1 MRTCLTL
8 MALLVAPLLHAAQ
21 VPIPADALVVVQLN
35 GRGPVVEHLTQFLT
49 AVQPDAA
56 KDLPKR
62 LQKSLAELAPGRD
75 VNAIAPGERIV
86 GVAFTFDG
94 WNSPTP
100 PWVWLVPVQ
109 DGAEFR
115 KKLLTDDERGDFE
128 TGKEGVDRAGP
139 WFLVTRPG
147 YVAVSASEEA
157 AKAYRTSRDRLT
169 VERLGTLSPVVNE
182 SDASVYVNLAGINA
196 QYGDAIRSALQFA
209 TLLLQNGGTGPIPAF
224 DARQLE
230 TVKFALTGLTQALAD
245 GRDLAVGLSVT
256 GDGLTVRAE
265 VAFTPGSPTA
275 KQFAADK
282 PVSLDEVLTLPAGCT
297 TYTASR
303 WGPAAAAILRQLTRE
318 YQAPPDDERARAAVT
333 TYESALRDGVH
344 VTAGRGAE
352 TGELLV
358 TPDAAKLT
366 AAHAKLLRT
375 MPQGGYSRNVLLASK
390 PGLREKAL
398 EAHGFTLH
406 RAELALDLEAG
417 VATIRDPNV
426 KQATLESMKR
436 LVNEK
441 TVVWFGDD
449 GKRYARLEAATPA
462 DATRVL
468 ESLLAETDRVGAN
481 AAYQATRQR
490 LPKLASMTLLA
501 EAGPTM
507 TLLADY
513 TRSVAGALPALP
525 GFEVPEFCTLKNP
538 PQSFVGLAVTA
549 QAGRL
554 GTTLVIPAVAAKV
567 AVDSMIIPAP

>member
-8 MALLVAPLLHAAQ
+8 LALLVAPLLHAAP
-21 VPIPADALVVVQLN
+21 VPIPADALVVVQIN
-35 GRGPVVEHLTQFLT
+35 GRGPVAEHLTQFLT

-62 LQKSLAELAPGRD
+62 LQKSLAEFAPGRD
-75 VNAIAPGERIV
+75 VNAVSPDERIV
-86 GVAFTFDG
+86 GVAFTLDG

-115 KKLLTDDERGDFE
+115 KKLLNDDERSDFE

-147 YVAVSASEEA
+147 HVAVSASEEA
-157 AKAYRTSRDRLT
+157 AKAYHASRDRLT
-169 VERLGTLSPVVNE
+169 AERLGTLSPVVNE
-182 SDASVYVNLAGINA
+182 SDASVYVNLAGVNA
-196 QYGDAIRSALQFA
+196 RYGDAIRSALQFA
-209 TLLLQNGGTGPIPAF
+209 TLLLQNSGTGPIPAF

-230 TVKFALTGLTQALAD
+230 TVKFALAGLTQALAD
-245 GRDLAVGLSVT
+245 GRDLAVGLSVN

-265 VAFTPGSPTA
+265 VAFTHGSPTA

-282 PVSLDEVLTLPAGCT
+282 PVSLDELLTLPAGST

-318 YQAPPDDERARAAVT
+318 YQPPADDERARAAVS
-333 TYESALRDGVH
+333 TYESALRDGVQ
-344 VTAGRGAE
+344 VTAGRGSESGSVLAM
-352 TGELLV
+352 
-358 TPDAAKLT
+358 PDAAKLT
-366 AAHAKLLRT
+366 AGHAKLLRT
-375 MPQGGYSRNVLLASK
+375 MPQGGYSRNVLLAAK
-390 PGLREKAL
+390 PGLREKAV

-436 LVNEK
+436 LVSEK
-441 TVVWFGDD
+441 TVLWFGDD

-468 ESLLAETDRVGAN
+468 ESLLAETDRIGAN
-481 AAYQATRQR
+481 APFQATRQR
-490 LPKLASMTLLA
+490 LPKLASMVLLA

-513 TRSVAGALPALP
+513 ARSVAGALPAVP
-525 GFEVPEFCTLKNP
+525 GFEVPEFRTLKNP
-538 PQSFVGLAVTA
+538 PQSFVGIAMTT
-549 QAGRL
+549 QATGVGL
-554 GTTLVIPAVAAKV
+554 TLFVPAAAAKV
-567 AVDSMIIPAP
+567 AVDSTIIPAP